1 MSDSAPAPLS
11 ANDDLLAGLSL
22 DPDSG
27 QHLYRQV
34 SQGLARLIRAQ
45 RFAPRTALPSERVLA
60 ERLGIS
66 RITARK
72 AIDALVAEGLVER
85 RHGSGNYITPRLE
98 QPLSRLSN
106 FTEELSARG
115 FTPRSRWLRRF
126 IGLALPEEIVG
137 LNLAA
142 GTRVARLERVRLADE
157 TPMAL
162 ELSALPLDVVPVPQ
176 AVGNSLYAH
185 LQALGHEPVRA
196 LQHLRAVNASAQQA
210 ELPDIPLDQALLS
223 ITRFGYAADGR
234 PIEITHTWCRSDY
247 YDFVVELH
255 R

>member
-1 MSDSAPAPLS
+1 MSDTPQPTSES
-11 ANDDLLAGLSL
+11 LLAELVL
-22 DPDSG
+22 DPANG
-27 QHLYRQV
+27 QHLYQQV
-34 SQGLARLIRAQ
+34 SRELARLIRAR
-45 RFAPRTALPSERVLA
+45 RFAPRAALPSERVLA

-72 AIDALVAEGLVER
+72 AIDTLVAEGLVER
-85 RHGSGNYITPRLE
+85 RHGSGNDITPRLE

-106 FTEELSARG
+106 FTEELTARG

-126 IGLALPEEIVG
+126 VGLAQPEEIVG
-137 LNLAA
+137 LNLPA

-162 ELSALPLDVVPVPQ
+162 ELSALPLDVVPAPQ
-176 AVGNSLYAH
+176 NVGDSLYAH

-196 LQHLRAVNASAQQA
+196 LQHLRAVNANVQQA
-210 ELPDIPLDQALLS
+210 ELLDIPLGQALLF
-223 ITRFGYAADGR
+223 ITRFGYSSGGR
-234 PIEITHTWCRSDY
+234 AIEITHTWCRSDY